1 MIALWCVLI
10 GFGIRG
16 FQDLSHRVN
25 TTGLQTPGTPSAQY
39 VHWVHQFSPAINDL
53 TLDVLIHRRNTA
65 QAFNSF
71 SPLIAAIHHHVPQWS
86 VEDIQQRGPWTAII
100 WSTGTAHWIPALSQY
115 AASEQTL
122 TAIVRHFDRITQDTT
137 FVTGA
142 VPLQWTFSRLAIRAL
157 ENAARF
163 TLPMTLILLLV
174 VFQSWSAA
182 LFVPLSAMSGSL
194 IGLGVLGLWP
204 TSIPVT
210 SFTTEAGMM
219 LGLGV
224 GIDYGMMWWASLQRT
239 DPDTNIVIRYVMA
252 QQRVRQMVIPAA
264 AIVILSLMA
273 LMFFSQP
280 LITSIALGV
289 IFAVTGSAMASLS
302 VLPALL
308 WIVRARPK
316 RLTSLSGKPAFWTR
330 LQGFLLNRYRV
341 VAAGVIIVL
350 LVFSSGTRALV
361 LWEPGVATLPQSESA
376 VQGFRI
382 LQKQFPIAAGA
393 PIMVAIGPPH
403 SGGNMYNR
411 REFGNV
417 LSSLRHTEGIRR
429 VQPITPILPAMSK
442 TPTVTNQQRR
452 ATVHLVAVW
461 SSFPNSSPLTIR
473 LVPTLRQRLTNGFQ
487 LKSIVGGGAAEVYD
501 AIHRVFHRF
510 LWVFAII
517 SLVSGAGLYWRFR
530 SLLISVS
537 AIIFNALSTAT
548 SLGVLIAVFQHHA
561 GAWMGLP
568 SPGAL
573 QWTTPVLLFAILYAV
588 STDYEIFYVEA
599 VSHHRQANRPLR
611 ELLLAGTQE
620 TGGFLTGAAIIMV
633 SVFMAFGLSGLEFMQ
648 ELGIGLSV
656 AVLID
661 ATVVRMVLVPS
672 FLLWFQQWS
681 WWPGGKKRSPMFLEV
696 P

>member
-273 LMFFSQP
+273 LMFFSSAVNYIDCARGHICCNRQCHGQFKRTP
-280 LITSIALGV
+280 GVTVDRAGPSEAPHQFIGKASILDTPSRVPAE
-289 IFAVTGSAMASLS
+289 SLS
-302 VLPALL
+302 
-308 WIVRARPK
+308 RCC
-316 RLTSLSGKPAFWTR
+316 
-330 LQGFLLNRYRV
+330 
-341 VAAGVIIVL
+341 
-350 LVFSSGTRALV
+350 
-361 LWEPGVATLPQSESA
+361 
-376 VQGFRI
+376 
-382 LQKQFPIAAGA
+382 
-393 PIMVAIGPPH
+393 
-403 SGGNMYNR
+403 
-411 REFGNV
+411 
-417 LSSLRHTEGIRR
+417 
-429 VQPITPILPAMSK
+429 
-442 TPTVTNQQRR
+442 
-452 ATVHLVAVW
+452 
-461 SSFPNSSPLTIR
+461 
-473 LVPTLRQRLTNGFQ
+473 
-487 LKSIVGGGAAEVYD
+487 GGG
-501 AIHRVFHRF
+501 HHC
-510 LWVFAII
+510 
-517 SLVSGAGLYWRFR
+517 LVGL
-530 SLLISVS
+530 
-537 AIIFNALSTAT
+537 
-548 SLGVLIAVFQHHA
+548 
-561 GAWMGLP
+561 
-568 SPGAL
+568 
-573 QWTTPVLLFAILYAV
+573 
-588 STDYEIFYVEA
+588 
-599 VSHHRQANRPLR
+599 
-611 ELLLAGTQE
+611 
-620 TGGFLTGAAIIMV
+620 
-633 SVFMAFGLSGLEFMQ
+633 
-648 ELGIGLSV
+648 
-656 AVLID
+656 
-661 ATVVRMVLVPS
+661 
-672 FLLWFQQWS
+672 
-681 WWPGGKKRSPMFLEV
+681 
-696 P
+696 